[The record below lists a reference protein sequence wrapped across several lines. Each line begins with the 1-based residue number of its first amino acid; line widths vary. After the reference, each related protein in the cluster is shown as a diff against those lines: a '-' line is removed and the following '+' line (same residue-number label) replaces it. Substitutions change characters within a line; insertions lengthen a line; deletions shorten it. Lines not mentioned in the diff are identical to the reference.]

1 MILAD
6 ATSCLVWAGL
16 WLVLL
21 LAIAMSALFSAMET
35 GIYVA
40 NKIRL
45 ELQAEGGVAGAKR
58 LRNLLRNPNNL
69 LVALLAGANLANYT
83 AAFAVTTMFVLSGS
97 GQPEWYAL
105 AVVTPVMFI
114 LGESLPKNISQRL
127 GERMMYPL
135 AGALQA
141 AVVALNAVGLALVTR
156 GFAHLTLRLAG
167 AKPKRSPLGY
177 EGFAAIVA
185 EGQASGVLTHF
196 QSIMADRVMH
206 IQNVQLG
213 SVMIPMAR
221 VVTAPRNITRP
232 ELLELLRNHE
242 FSRLPMVDQGGQVVG
257 VLDVYDIFNSPD
269 DPSMGGPAGKMT
281 EPLVLEGQLIVTDAL
296 YRMQQSR
303 RMMAIVR
310 DGAGKHVGV
319 ATIKDIVEEIV
330 GELEAW

>member
-1 MILAD
+1 MILAESS
-6 ATSCLVWAGL
+6 SCLAWLAL
-16 WLVLL
+16 WLVLI
-21 LAIAMSALFSAMET
+21 LAIAMSALFAAMET

-58 LRNLLRNPNNL
+58 LRNLLRRPNNL
-69 LVALLAGANLANYT
+69 LVVLLVGVNLADY
-83 AAFAVTTMFVLSGS
+83 AGAFAVTTMFVLSGS

-135 AGALQA
+135 AGALQW

-156 GFAHLTLRLAG
+156 GFAQLTLRLAG

-206 IQNVQLG
+206 IQDVRLQ
-213 SVMIPMAR
+213 SVMIPIAR
-221 VVTAPRNITRP
+221 VVTAPRNISRP
-232 ELLELLRNHE
+232 ELLELLRHHE
-242 FSRLPMVDQGGQVVG
+242 FSRLPMMDDGQVAG
-257 VLDVYDIFNSPD
+257 VLDVYDVFDSPD
-269 DPSMGGPAGKMT
+269 DPAAGGPAGKMT
-281 EPLVLEGQLIVTDAL
+281 EPLVLDGQMIVTDAL

-310 DGAGKHVGV
+310 DVAGKHIGV